1 MSRIPVTSPPSFA
14 PYRRR
19 SSTSATIFPSSSR
32 KKRFCTNFVAANR
45 MELHL
50 SEQRS
55 RVFCVPFLLSRLSM
69 TTVASSL
76 LTIYPLRNA
85 MLDHPGTRIV
95 TIVFFNVRWFF
106 VSLPVALHSTNLFSM
121 KFIIDRINQDCYRYF
136 SGYKTNWEL
145 NFCHR
150 LELLKFCMEERSF
163 VERLESSR
171 RYYERCH
178 GDYYDWK
185 RFHRGNSLSSRNN
198 INFHATIKLS
208 VIKVEKVQCSFSIIR
223 ETCSSFPFSAR
234 PFVHSPLP

>member
-76 LTIYPLRNA
+76 LTVYPLRNA

-106 VSLPVALHSTNLFSM
+106 VSLPVALLSTNLFSM

-136 SGYKTNWEL
+136 SRYKRNWEL
-145 NFCHR
+145 NFLPQTGIVKILYGREIVCREAGVFETVLWALSWGLLR
-150 LELLKFCMEERSF
+150 LETIP
-163 VERLESSR
+163 SR
-171 RYYERCH
+171 Q
-178 GDYYDWK
+178 
-185 RFHRGNSLSSRNN
+185 F
-198 INFHATIKLS
+198 
-208 VIKVEKVQCSFSIIR
+208 III
-223 ETCSSFPFSAR
+223 AQQY
-234 PFVHSPLP
+234 